1 MKTLIVY
8 ATKHGTAE
16 ECAKMLAQRL
26 EGEVE
31 LVNIKNSAPPSL
43 DGYEK
48 IILGASIYAG
58 SAQPEIKE
66 FCRSNLEKLKEKPVG
81 LFLSCMFDEEN
92 QIRAALEN
100 AFTPELVSHAAA
112 ACAFGGAFKMDRLNF
127 FEKLIVKMVAK
138 EYQKNGKL
146 DGGYDGKTD
155 ISTVSDSKISE
166 FAKIINAA

>member
-8 ATKHGTAE
+8 ATKHGTTE
-16 ECAKMLAQRL
+16 ECAKILAGRL

-31 LVNIKNSAPPSL
+31 LVNIKNSEPSSI
-43 DGYEK
+43 DMYEK
-48 IILGASIYAG
+48 IILGTSIYAG
-58 SAQPEIKE
+58 NGQPEIKE
-66 FCRSNLEKLKEKPVG
+66 FCKKNLAKLKEKPLG
-81 LFLSCMFDEEN
+81 LFISCMFDDEN

-112 ACAFGGAFKMDRLNF
+112 AYAFGGAFKMNRLNF
-127 FEKLIVKMVAK
+127 FEKTIVKLVAK
-138 EYQKNGKL
+138 QSKKEGGPF
-146 DGGYDGKTD
+146 GGYDGKTD